1 MFEFNNIPFSMG
13 EVRFFDCQF
22 GQDYKCK
29 SRMKQPRG
37 SRVCLQT
44 TQKKGCPAHITI
56 REFILYPDYKIVP
69 TSDMSK
75 NQIRC
80 LKKTSLHDLQL
91 AQDSRTDIKT
101 ISKYYVCLPS
111 EEAHHN
117 VHSTKGPMSL
127 AQRIHPVLIQRIHE
141 LVAEGVTETNEVKQ
155 SLRVYIKHLNTDD
168 IINPNDR
175 SYNPTDKD
183 ISNHVYIAKM
193 KLQLSSLDQENAYM
207 KIEAWKKLNPQASFF
222 FRPYKEECIGDY
234 EQENTVQLPSNT
246 LLYIHQEK
254 WQHKYGNIMS
264 LLDATYKTTKYELPL
279 FFLCVKTNKCW
290 VHSCCRFHYSG

>member
-1 MFEFNNIPFSMG
+1 
-13 EVRFFDCQF
+13 
-22 GQDYKCK
+22 
-29 SRMKQPRG
+29 
-37 SRVCLQT
+37 
-44 TQKKGCPAHITI
+44 
-56 REFILYPDYKIVP
+56 
-69 TSDMSK
+69 
-75 NQIRC
+75 
-80 LKKTSLHDLQL
+80 
-91 AQDSRTDIKT
+91 
-101 ISKYYVCLPS
+101 
-111 EEAHHN
+111 
-117 VHSTKGPMSL
+117 MSL

-141 LVAEGVTETNEVKQ
+141 LVEGVTETNEVKR

-207 KIEAWKKLNPQASFF
+207 N

-254 WQHKYGNIMS
+254 WQHDLLVKYGNIMS
-264 LLDATYKTTKYELPL
+264 LLDAT
-279 FFLCVKTNKCW
+279 
-290 VHSCCRFHYSG
+290 

>member
-1 MFEFNNIPFSMG
+1 MFEFNNILFSMG
-13 EVRFFDCQF
+13 EVQFFDCQF

-29 SRMKQPRG
+29 SRMKQLRG
-37 SRVCLQT
+37 GGVCLQT

-75 NQIRC
+75 NQIQC

-111 EEAHHN
+111 EEAHHD

-141 LVAEGVTETNEVKQ
+141 LVAKGVTETNEVKR
-155 SLRVYIKHLNTDD
+155 SFRVYVKHLNTDD
-168 IINPNDR
+168 IINQNDR

-193 KLQLSSLDQENAYM
+193 KLQLSSLDQGNAYM
-207 KIEAWKKLNPQASFF
+207 KIEAWKKLNSQASFF
-222 FRPYKEECIGDY
+222 LGRMY
-234 EQENTVQLPSNT
+234 
-246 LLYIHQEK
+246 
-254 WQHKYGNIMS
+254 
-264 LLDATYKTTKYELPL
+264 
-279 FFLCVKTNKCW
+279 
-290 VHSCCRFHYSG
+290 R